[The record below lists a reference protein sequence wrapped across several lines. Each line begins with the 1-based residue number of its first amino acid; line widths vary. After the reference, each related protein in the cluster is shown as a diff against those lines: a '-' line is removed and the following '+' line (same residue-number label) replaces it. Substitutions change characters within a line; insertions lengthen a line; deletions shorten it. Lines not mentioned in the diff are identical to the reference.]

1 MKRKSIITAACT
13 AIASAAL
20 LTGCSHQE
28 YGQTGR
34 VNDDPLVV
42 DQAMQLRDW
51 DKSYANYENGST
63 KSWSTGF
70 AYASRGDLPYGLNY
84 VADTGSFFGNVLTL
98 PITAYQQRN
107 GVVSSG
113 VNIPETYTAVPP
125 VPPRYA
131 TPPGAT
137 VRPGGSGQV
146 GPNGQQ
152 VPVNAVQNPDA
163 EHGNIVN
170 PTFPANRTN
179 GSGTINNGTN
189 TVGPQ
194 NNNGVNN
201 NPGAPNAGVGNS
213 GAAGAQ
219 RDTTGGN
226 TGAGGAGGTST
237 GSGAGGAGGSSG
249 AGGK

>member
-1 MKRKSIITAACT
+1 MKTKSIITAACT
-13 AIASAAL
+13 AIASVAL
-20 LTGCSHQE
+20 FTGCSHQE

-42 DQAMQLRDW
+42 DQAMQIRDW

-63 KSWSTGF
+63 KGWSTGF
-70 AYASRGDLPYGLNY
+70 AYVSQGDLPYGLNY
-84 VADTGSFFGNVLTL
+84 VADTGTFFGNVLTL

-113 VNIPETYTAVPP
+113 VNVPETYTAVPP
-125 VPPRYA
+125 VPARYA
-131 TPPGAT
+131 PPAGAM
-137 VRPGGSGQV
+137 VQPGGGQV
-146 GPNGQQ
+146 GPNGQL

-179 GSGTINNGTN
+179 GSGTISNGTN

-219 RDTTGGN
+219 QDTTGGN
-226 TGAGGAGGTST
+226 TAGGTAT
-237 GSGAGGAGGSSG
+237 GSGAGGGSGTNGTGG